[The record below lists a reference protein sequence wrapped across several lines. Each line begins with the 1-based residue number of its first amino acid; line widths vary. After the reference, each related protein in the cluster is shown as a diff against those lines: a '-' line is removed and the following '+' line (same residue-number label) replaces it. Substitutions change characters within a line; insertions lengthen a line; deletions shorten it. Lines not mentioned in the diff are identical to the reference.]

1 MNVLLINYLRYLSF
15 YLFVRAL
22 TTKNKQNRNEQRAT
36 SNEQRKN
43 QLNQSFVHSRANE
56 LIESIRNLTEY

>member
-1 MNVLLINYLRYLSF
+1 MNVLLINYLRYFSF

-36 SNEQRKN
+36 SNERTKE
-43 QLNQSFVHSRANE
+43 S
-56 LIESIRNLTEY
+56 IESIIRSF